1 MESFE
6 KKSFCHIIKRLK
18 KLSGKGDRISE
29 RKAILYHLNLII
41 NGDNN
46 MFKVIIIGAAGRM
59 GRRLI
64 NCIHNSNDMELAGAT
79 EYSESPFIGKDAG
92 LVAGIAPEAIAIS
105 KDLEPLL
112 ANANV
117 IIDFSTGDVVNNA
130 KLATEAGVMSI
141 IGTTALNDDEK
152 IELAS
157 LADAGGKIVFAP
169 NMSVG
174 VNLLFHL
181 TEQVAGL
188 LGDDYNIEIVEMH
201 HNKKKDAPSG
211 TAVRLGECAAAGRDI
226 SYEENAVY
234 GREGIVGERTASEIG
249 MHAVRGGDVVG
260 DHTVIFAA
268 DGERV
273 ELTHKASSRD
283 TFAMGALK
291 AVRFLE
297 TQKPGLYDMQDVLGL
312 KK

>member
-1 MESFE
+1 
-6 KKSFCHIIKRLK
+6 
-18 KLSGKGDRISE
+18 
-29 RKAILYHLNLII
+29 
-41 NGDNN
+41 

-64 NCIHNSNDMELAGAT
+64 HCIHNADDMELAGAL
-79 EYSESPFIGKDAG
+79 EYPKSPFLGKDAG
-92 LVAGIAPEAIAIS
+92 LVAGVAPMGIAIS
-105 KDLEPLL
+105 KDLKPLL
-112 ANANV
+112 SKANV
-117 IIDFSTGDVVNNA
+117 IIDFSTGDILENA
-130 KLATEAGVMSI
+130 TLAVDAGLMVI
-141 IGTTALNDDEK
+141 IGTTALTEDDK
-152 IELAS
+152 QK
-157 LADAGGKIVFAP
+157 LADLADSGGRIVFAP

-181 TEQVAGL
+181 SEKVAKI
-188 LGDDYNIEIVEMH
+188 LGDDYDIEIVEMH

-211 TAVRLGECAAAGRDI
+211 TAVRLGECVATGRDL
-226 SYEENAVY
+226 SYEENAVH
-234 GREGIVGERTASEIG
+234 GRKGIVGERTPSEIG

-291 AVRFLE
+291 AARFLDS
-297 TQKPGLYDMQDVLGL
+297 QDAGLYDMQDVLGL
-312 KK
+312 NK